1 MATDEKKAT
10 VVMLLD
16 LSAFDSIHH
25 DKLLKILNEE
35 IGVCGVKLQLFTSYL
50 KSWGQQVKIKTYDS
64 T

>member
-16 LSAFDSIHH
+16 LSAFDSVDH

-35 IGVCGVKLQLFTSYL
+35 IGVCGVTLQLFTSYL
-50 KSWGQQVKIKTYDS
+50 KS
-64 T
+64 